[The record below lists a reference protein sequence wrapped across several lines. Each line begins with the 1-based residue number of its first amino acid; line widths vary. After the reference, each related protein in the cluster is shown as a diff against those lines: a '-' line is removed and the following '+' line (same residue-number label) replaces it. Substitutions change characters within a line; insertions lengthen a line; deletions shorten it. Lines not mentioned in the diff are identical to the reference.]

1 MSRSQ
6 FQQLERRTSLVNK
19 SDNFFTLAHRQQ
31 KVGIALLKCKKT
43 SSLQYNVHFPQSII
57 CCFPKK
63 IRGGSVPIDLR
74 ISVMIYPIHKREMV
88 RQCTTSLNDQL
99 VTIRQ
104 CSNLIMEGI
113 SSQCDHLSTAM
124 HCNVSHLKA
133 YLSIQSPSETL
144 RL

>member
-1 MSRSQ
+1 MILSKKSGKIKLRRCEAVGGEVDVKKLVPAIGTPDIAG
-6 FQQLERRTSLVNK
+6 QQIRQL
-19 SDNFFTLAHRQQ
+19 FTLAQ

-88 RQCTTSLNDQL
+88 RQCTTSLND
-99 VTIRQ
+99 
-104 CSNLIMEGI
+104 
-113 SSQCDHLSTAM
+113 
-124 HCNVSHLKA
+124 
-133 YLSIQSPSETL
+133 
-144 RL
+144 